1 MVDGELKKCPMC
13 AEDIRA
19 EAVKCKHCGTLLD
32 GTQPASPQHVVG
44 GAPPA
49 WLPATTVEPT
59 GSSFESKVRTV
70 GETLKLVIGI
80 AVLVGVVIVVVSLY
94 RCGKGVSDAVH
105 DVRDKH
111 AAERAAVAKEH
122 GIDVT
127 ATELWEAYRA
137 NEVNADGRYKGQVVR
152 VTGVVDKVAK
162 GLLGDPYV
170 SLEAGDRK
178 HVRCNFEDSVPA
190 LANIAP
196 KQTVTLRGLGDGASI
211 GGPTLKRC
219 VVE

>member
-1 MVDGELKKCPMC
+1 MC

-19 EAVKCKHCGTLLD
+19 EAVKCKHCGTMLD
-32 GTQPASPQHVVG
+32 GTQPASPKHVAG

-49 WLPATTVEPT
+49 WMPSSVEPAQPQ

-70 GETLKLVIGI
+70 GETLKLVFGI
-80 AVLVGVVIVVVSLY
+80 AALVAIVIIAISLY

-127 ATELWEAYRA
+127 ALELAEAYKA
-137 NEVNADGRYKGQVVR
+137 NEVNADGKYKGQVVR
-152 VTGVVDKVAK
+152 VTGTVDKIAK
-162 GLLGDPYV
+162 GFLGDPYV
-170 SLEAGDRK
+170 SLEAGEKK
-178 HVRCNFEDSVPA
+178 HVRCNFEESVPA

-196 KQTVTLRGLGDGASI
+196 KQTVTLRGLGDGLTMT
-211 GGPTLKRC
+211 GPALKRC